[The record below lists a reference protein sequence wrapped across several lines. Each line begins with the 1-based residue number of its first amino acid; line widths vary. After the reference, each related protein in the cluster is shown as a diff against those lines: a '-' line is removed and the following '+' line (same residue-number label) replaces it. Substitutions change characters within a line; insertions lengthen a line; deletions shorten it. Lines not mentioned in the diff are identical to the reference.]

1 MSNELTDVRC
11 SCGDEYPADSYD
23 AGFIAGSGMCQNCD
37 AALPPKDIC
46 TCPSGNGSLRHP
58 CPAHPAVEQAGG
70 DERDFQAE
78 GAQEVPSPVSQE
90 YDRHLI
96 SLLRKGEALPGH
108 QEEAADEIERLRD
121 WNDHLNNTVLPNIL
135 NPTFLMLMKGGERLL
150 DLCTK
155 DGEFIGVSLNDM
167 KDVFDWM
174 VTHARIA
181 PDQAALAQPSHA
193 PELAERGTQHRFS
206 TTEQTCRH
214 DFAGVW
220 WNDNGETKTGRECRH
235 CGFFVA
241 DVTKAQAEQAEAER
255 PEVVGSLYLGGWADQ
270 EELEDND
277 VELDMK
283 VVERLQVDLA
293 SKGDGVHMPL
303 MTVAQHER
311 IVGELRAV
319 IAQLR
324 QHKNDYMDSGQETYR
339 ALQNEIREREAEIAR
354 LDGLVSGRTAER
366 DAALAEVNRLR
377 ESKGDPSG
385 SFDRCMRM
393 MYERDENAKRLDA
406 ALARVAELEAKLS
419 DPTAVHQWQ
428 FSNAWFDG
436 SEEVVLKAGKEGSP
450 IRTLYTAPPAQAQQL
465 HDLDKQCRDDVAR
478 ALGLR
483 PSQERGFAWSYLL
496 ASINSC
502 VKASEDAAQ
511 AQHSA
516 PEVSGIGRDT
526 GHPRAVVLYLRKEP
540 TDDDLRA
547 IHDAL
552 RSLAAAPGKEG
563 V

>member
-1 MSNELTDVRC
+1 MIKN
-11 SCGDEYPADSYD
+11 DS
-23 AGFIAGSGMCQNCD
+23 QTP
-37 AALPPKDIC
+37 LC

-70 DERDFQAE
+70 DERDFQAK
-78 GAQEVPSPVSQE
+78 GAQEVPSPVSKE

-96 SLLRKGEALPGH
+96 GLLRKGEALPGH

-135 NPTFLMLMKGGERLL
+135 NPNFLMLMKGGERLL

-155 DGEFIGVSLNDM
+155 DGKFIGVSLNDM

-181 PDQAALAQPSHA
+181 PDHAALAQPSPASDLDPLNLAPHA
-193 PELAERGTQHRFS
+193 EAFNEAPDEALRP
-206 TTEQTCRH
+206 
-214 DFAGVW
+214 
-220 WNDNGETKTGRECRH
+220 
-235 CGFFVA
+235 
-241 DVTKAQAEQAEAER
+241 EQAEAER
-255 PEVVGSLYLGGWADQ
+255 PEVVAWQYRVTAGPQTGWSLWHPGKG
-270 EELEDND
+270 EEFERSYT
-277 VELDMK
+277 
-283 VVERLQVDLA
+283 VERR
-293 SKGDGVHMPL
+293 PL
-303 MTVAQHER
+303 MTIAQHEC

-354 LDGLVSGRTAER
+354 LDGLVSGRMAER
-366 DAALAEVNRLR
+366 
-377 ESKGDPSG
+377 
-385 SFDRCMRM
+385 
-393 MYERDENAKRLDA
+393 DA
-406 ALARVAELEAKLS
+406 ALARVAEVEAKLADLEKQEPFYYFADCDDTDHS
-419 DPTAVHQWQ
+419 GLHNTLGDALTQVADHG
-428 FSNAWFDG
+428 G
-436 SEEVVLKAGKEGSP
+436 SVVE
-450 IRTLYTAPPAQAQQL
+450 LYRKPP
-465 HDLDKQCRDDVAR
+465 
-478 ALGLR
+478 
-483 PSQERGFAWSYLL
+483 
-496 ASINSC
+496 
-502 VKASEDAAQ
+502 AQ

-552 RSLAAAPGKEG
+552 RSLAAAPGKEVPQAWLDVQAERRRQITAEG
-563 V
+563 WTPEHDDAHSHGEMARAAACYALAGSSAPNDGTAALLVSLAWPWDEQWWKPTSARRDLVKACALALAEIERLDRAGISQNPQPGATTASS